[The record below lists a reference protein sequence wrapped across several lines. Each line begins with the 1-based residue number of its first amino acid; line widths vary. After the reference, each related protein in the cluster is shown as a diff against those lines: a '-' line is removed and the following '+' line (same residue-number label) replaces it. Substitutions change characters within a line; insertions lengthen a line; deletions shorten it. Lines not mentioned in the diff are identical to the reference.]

1 MYASRYDS
9 FIALDHS

>member
-1 MYASRYDS
+1 MPRADDS